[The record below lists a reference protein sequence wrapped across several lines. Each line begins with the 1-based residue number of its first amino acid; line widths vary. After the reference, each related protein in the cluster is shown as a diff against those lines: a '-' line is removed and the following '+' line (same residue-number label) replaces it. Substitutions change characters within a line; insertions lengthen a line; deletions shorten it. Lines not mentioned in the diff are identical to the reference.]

1 MVSTR
6 TTYAMA
12 SRRVTTQNT
21 GQGGPIERGASRESA
36 PDQPCGRAS
45 AKAVAYFAILVSW
58 FTCAWVLLTFS
69 MLIREM
75 MGQEAEAELVAS
87 WATLLAVEM
96 FGKKNMKLIFIRLF
110 VDFVMSKA
118 ERKLHSEIP

>member
-1 MVSTR
+1 
-6 TTYAMA
+6 
-12 SRRVTTQNT
+12 
-21 GQGGPIERGASRESA
+21 
-36 PDQPCGRAS
+36 
-45 AKAVAYFAILVSW
+45 
-58 FTCAWVLLTFS
+58 
-69 MLIREM
+69 